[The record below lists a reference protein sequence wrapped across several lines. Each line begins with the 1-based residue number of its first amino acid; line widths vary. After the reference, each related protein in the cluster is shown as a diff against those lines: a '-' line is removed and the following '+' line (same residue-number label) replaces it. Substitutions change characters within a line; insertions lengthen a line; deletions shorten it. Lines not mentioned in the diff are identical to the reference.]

1 MIFVVL
7 IRQII
12 VIWILQWWYNKLAC
26 KMATITISIS
36 ILFLLIWVSYIE
48 IQSYYEH
55 ITYNI
60 SLWILCDLCVTFS
73 RAIVH
78 ESLIRIE
85 GFLRQVRK
93 LICTSLSLSKEYII
107 FLCTLSQISIISCIF
122 VAVQIVMCDNFKSFP
137 ALFSKKDL
145 LTWNFR
151 ICYLVISASVLNGIK
166 VVSYRLLC

>member
-1 MIFVVL
+1 MHNKIQPLYDAESNLSSNMIFVVS

-36 ILFLLIWVSYIE
+36 ILFLLIWVSYYVK
-48 IQSYYEH
+48 IQSYYED

-78 ESLIRIE
+78 RSLIMIE

-107 FLCTLSQISIISCIF
+107 SFVYF
-122 VAVQIVMCDNFKSFP
+122 VANFYYS
-137 ALFSKKDL
+137 LY
-145 LTWNFR
+145 
-151 ICYLVISASVLNGIK
+151 ICGCPNCYVWQL
-166 VVSYRLLC
+166 

>member
-1 MIFVVL
+1 MHNKIQPLCDAESNLSSNMIFVVL

-60 SLWILCDLCVTFS
+60 SLWILCDLCVKFS

-78 ESLIRIE
+78 ESLIIIE
-85 GFLRQVRK
+85 GFLRQVRT

-107 FLCTLSQISIISCIF
+107 FFVYF
-122 VAVQIVMCDNFKSFP
+122 VANF
-137 ALFSKKDL
+137 
-145 LTWNFR
+145 
-151 ICYLVISASVLNGIK
+151 Y
-166 VVSYRLLC
+166 Y